1 MNYKW
6 NLDILYSGFEDE
18 SFTADTK
25 LLDSHIERLVSLS
38 ERAGEMDPLSLIRE
52 FLSVQNDLT
61 LVTSKL
67 FIYAN
72 LRYSANT
79 ADSDAASIM
88 GVLMGKMSATAAPS
102 AALNKKIAG
111 IENLAELIADNKD
124 LHEYEFYLASIKEE
138 SKHLLTDAEE
148 SLFAEMNISGAS
160 AWSDLQSSLTST
172 LKVDYNGEHLALNT
186 DDGNR
191 DIGTEFG
198 EGTVFCKLHI

>member
-18 SFTADTK
+18 NFASDIK
-25 LLDSHIERLVSLS
+25 LLDSHIERLVTLAQ
-38 ERAGEMDPLSLIRE
+38 RASEMDSLSLIRE

-102 AALNKKIAG
+102 AALNKMIAS
-111 IENLAELIADNKD
+111 IENLAELIAENED
-124 LHEYEFYLASIKEE
+124 LREYEF
-138 SKHLLTDAEE
+138 
-148 SLFAEMNISGAS
+148 F
-160 AWSDLQSSLTST
+160 
-172 LKVDYNGEHLALNT
+172 
-186 DDGNR
+186 
-191 DIGTEFG
+191 
-198 EGTVFCKLHI
+198 